1 MRTPLHPQGFVEP
14 CLPTPSKTPRSGPEW
29 VHEIKYDGYRLMA
42 RRNGDRARLFT
53 RRGNDWTSRYPRILE
68 ALRTLKVRSATIDG
82 EAVWC
87 GSDGNSDFD
96 KLHSRAHDDQV
107 FLYAFDLLELNG
119 EDYRAL
125 PLEKR
130 KDKLAR
136 LLVRTEGMR
145 FSDTWKATAL
155 DVRARLQAGP
165 RRHCEQAAR
174 SALRFRPVEELDQGS
189 ESGERGDAAVRRG
202 DVLSL
207 RVLLSRKR

>member
-1 MRTPLHPQGFVEP
+1 MRTPLYPQGFVEP

-42 RRNGDRARLFT
+42 RRNDDRARLFT

-68 ALRTLKVRSATIDG
+68 ALRTLKVRSVTIDG

-87 GSDGNSDFD
+87 GPDGNSVFD
-96 KLHSRAHDDQV
+96 KLHSRAHDAQV
-107 FLYAFDLLELNG
+107 FMYAFDLLELNG

-145 FSDTWKATAL
+145 FSEHLEGDGAVMFEHVCKLGLEGIASKRRDRPYVSGRSRNWIK
-155 DVRARLQAGP
+155 VRNPAS
-165 RRHCEQAAR
+165 AAM
-174 SALRFRPVEELDQGS
+174 LRYEEGTF
-189 ESGERGDAAVRRG
+189 
-202 DVLSL
+202 
-207 RVLLSRKR
+207 